1 MPGTWN
7 FKPGTLNFMT
17 GLIHIYTGEGKGK
30 TTAAVGLAV
39 RALAHGM
46 KVCYV
51 HFNKQPELYGYN
63 EIQNLKKLGA
73 TVLGYTPGHWS
84 FNPSVSPENSRKDV
98 QNGLL
103 ALSEFIRNEQ
113 PDLLVLDEILI
124 SVRDGVLKEDE
135 LISFI
140 DRKPEHLELVM
151 TGRGATDGLIE
162 RADYVS
168 YIQKIKHPYDQ
179 NIFSRQG
186 IEF

>member
-1 MPGTWN
+1 M
-7 FKPGTLNFMT
+7 KH

-39 RALAHGM
+39 RALGHGM

-51 HFNKQPELYGYN
+51 HFNKQPERYGNN
-63 EIQNLKKLGA
+63 EIQSLQQLGA
-73 TVLGYTPGHWS
+73 NILGFTNGHQS
-84 FNPSVSPENSRKDV
+84 FNPAVTKESSQNDV

-103 ALSEFIRNEQ
+103 SLSEYIRNEN
-113 PDLLVLDEILI
+113 PDLLIMDEILI
-124 SVRDGVLKEDE
+124 SVRDGVLEEDE

-140 DRKPEHLELVM
+140 DRKPEHLELVL
-151 TGRGATDGLIE
+151 TGRGATDKLVE

-168 YIQKIKHPYDQ
+168 NIQKVKHPYDRK
-179 NIFSRQG
+179 IYSRQG